1 MPVDTATTDGDKIK
15 DVARVLTANS
25 RPIAVVGDME
35 DVQNRYDGFLQYA
48 RKMLQKEGD
57 NRLTIRPSQDESQV
71 LFVRD
76 DTYLPDN
83 LNFED

>member
-1 MPVDTATTDGDKIK
+1 MPVDTATADTGKIK

-35 DVQNRYDGFLQYA
+35 DVQARYDDFLDYA
-48 RKMLQKEGD
+48 RKMLQKDGD
-57 NRLTIRPSQDESQV
+57 NRLTIRSSEDESQV

-83 LNFED
+83 LNLED